1 MEEVALTSKQ
11 IRRARIRAALK
22 AKKEGTGDS
31 VQPRAEVTET
41 KAPVQPKVENVAKA
55 SAVTAA
61 RVLVPKK
68 KVKVKKV
75 REHSNEDDGD
85 LIAEVETP
93 LDRDSVMDADFMAEI
108 AALARECAE
117 NNPFDVE
124 NSESEQSEG
133 SEEEEEEEEDE
144 EEELK
149 PPANNVTNNKALSA
163 TEETSK
169 LETKKV
175 EKVKKNDAVASKA
188 SVSVE
193 EHSVKSK
200 KEEQTINQPKN
211 LGKDRNSGWNFE
223 VDYNDHFETPPIAY
237 SDIVP
242 MLKELATSLGKLP
255 EDLIIYDP
263 YYCQGAMVRILAE
276 LGFTKVRTY
285 VHYRVYLHACMLDV
299 NQTCCLFDAYF
310 CKCTYRTYVLDC
322 VIA

>member
-22 AKKEGTGDS
+22 EKKEAAGDS
-31 VQPRAEVTET
+31 SQPGAEGKEI
-41 KAPVQPKVENVAKA
+41 KAPAQPKLENVAKA
-55 SAVTAA
+55 SAVTAS

-68 KVKVKKV
+68 KVKAKKV

-93 LDRDSVMDADFMAEI
+93 LDRDSVIDADFMAEI

-124 NSESEQSEG
+124 NSESEQSEDSEVEDG
-133 SEEEEEEEEDE
+133 DGDGDGDEEEEEEEEE
-144 EEELK
+144 VK
-149 PPANNVTNNKALSA
+149 PSKKSVTNDKALSL
-163 TEETSK
+163 TEETK
-169 LETKKV
+169 KVDTKKV
-175 EKVKKNDAVASKA
+175 EKVKKNDATASKA
-188 SVSVE
+188 SVPVE
-193 EHSVKSK
+193 EHSVTSK
-200 KEEQTINQPKN
+200 KDEQTINQARH
-211 LGKDRNSGWNFE
+211 LGKDKNGVWNFE
-223 VDYNDHFETPPIAY
+223 VDYNDHFETPPVAY

-285 VHYRVYLHACMLDV
+285 VHYRMYLHA
-299 NQTCCLFDAYF
+299 
-310 CKCTYRTYVLDC
+310 
-322 VIA
+322 

>member
-11 IRRARIRAALK
+11 IRRARIRAARK
-22 AKKEGTGDS
+22 EKKEAAADS
-31 VQPRAEVTET
+31 SQPRAEGKET
-41 KAPVQPKVENVAKA
+41 KAPAQPKVENVAKA
-55 SAVTAA
+55 SAVTAP

-68 KVKVKKV
+68 KVKAKKV

-124 NSESEQSEG
+124 NSESEQSESEG
-133 SEEEEEEEEDE
+133 SEDCDVEQAEEEEEEEEE
-144 EEELK
+144 EVK
-149 PPANNVTNNKALSA
+149 PSKKSVTNNQAVSR
-163 TEETSK
+163 TEETK
-169 LETKKV
+169 KVDTKKV
-175 EKVKKNDAVASKA
+175 EKVKKNDATASKA

-193 EHSVKSK
+193 EHSIKSK
-200 KEEQTINQPKN
+200 KEEQTINQTKN
-211 LGKDRNSGWNFE
+211 LGKDKNSGWNFE
-223 VDYNDHFETPPIAY
+223 VDYNDHFETPPVAY

-285 VHYRVYLHACMLDV
+285 VHDRICLHA
-299 NQTCCLFDAYF
+299 
-310 CKCTYRTYVLDC
+310 
-322 VIA
+322 

>member
-1 MEEVALTSKQ
+1 MEVVALTSKQ

-22 AKKEGTGDS
+22 EKKEAAGDS
-31 VQPRAEVTET
+31 SQPRAEGKET
-41 KAPVQPKVENVAKA
+41 KAPAQPKVENVAKA
-55 SAVTAA
+55 STVTAA

-68 KVKVKKV
+68 KVKAKKV

-124 NSESEQSEG
+124 NSESEQSDSEG
-133 SEEEEEEEEDE
+133 SEECDVEEAEEEEEEEEV
-144 EEELK
+144 K
-149 PPANNVTNNKALSA
+149 PSKKSVTNNKALSLA
-163 TEETSK
+163 E
-169 LETKKV
+169 ETKKV
-175 EKVKKNDAVASKA
+175 EKVKKNDATASKA
-188 SVSVE
+188 SVPLE

-200 KEEQTINQPKN
+200 KEEQTINQAKN
-211 LGKDRNSGWNFE
+211 SGKDKNSGWNFD
-223 VDYNDHFETPPIAY
+223 VDYNDHFETPPVAY

-285 VHYRVYLHACMLDV
+285 ARDHKYLLA
-299 NQTCCLFDAYF
+299 
-310 CKCTYRTYVLDC
+310 
-322 VIA
+322 